1 MRKCVISTA
10 VCLLLAAIAAGAG
23 EPPASSAAAVLWYR
37 APAKKWMT
45 EALPIGNGSLG
56 AMIFGGLDTERIQ
69 FNEDSLWTGDENPSG
84 NYKTMGAYQTFGDV
98 TIELS
103 GGQSDCRDYRR
114 QLDIHEA
121 VAGVAYTAGGVR
133 YRREYFSSHPDQV
146 MVFRLTAD
154 KPGRYTGA
162 VRLTD
167 AHEAKIAAAEGR
179 LTASGAL
186 KNGLAYEAQVLVVN
200 QGGSVQAAD
209 GAVGFRDAD
218 GLTIILAAGT
228 NYADR
233 YEQKWRGP
241 HPHER
246 LTRQVNAA
254 AAKPYET
261 LRARHVK
268 DYQRL
273 FNRVALDVGRTEEQ
287 VAALPT
293 DERLAA
299 YRRGGKDPE
308 LETLFFQFGRYL
320 LIGSSRPG
328 SLPANLQG
336 LWNDKNNP
344 PWHADYHTNI
354 NIQMNY
360 WPAEPA
366 NLPECHEPLLAM
378 IETLR
383 APSRKA
389 TRAAREFGDTRGW
402 TVRTSHNI
410 YGGHGWKW
418 NKPGSAWYAQH
429 LWEHYAFGQDKT
441 YLRRMAYPV
450 LKEVCE
456 FWEDRLKKREDGTL
470 VVAGGWSPEHGP
482 TEDGVSYDQQIVY
495 DLFTNT
501 IEAADVLGID
511 RKHRDRI
518 AGMRERLLKPAIGK
532 WGQLQ
537 EWETDRDKPDD
548 HHRHVSHLFALH
560 PGRQISPV
568 KTPKLAQAA
577 KVSLSARGDGGTGW
591 SKAWKINFWA
601 RFLDGD
607 HAYKMLSEQLKGNT
621 LDNLW
626 DTHPPFQ
633 IDGNFGATSGVCEML
648 LQSHAGDVHL
658 LPALPK
664 AWATGS
670 VKGLRARGGFEVDI
684 AWKDGT
690 LTQAVVRSAAGCPCT
705 VLAPAP
711 VTVHA
716 AGKTV
721 KTQPGPNGS
730 VRFATRNGGTYV
742 VRPKEE
748 SHGSR

>member
-1 MRKCVISTA
+1 MTRLLAIM
-10 VCLLLAAIAAGAG
+10 LLLSFLGAAHAAPAT
-23 EPPASSAAAVLWYR
+23 PPKHLTLWYKQ
-37 APAKKWMT
+37 PAKKWMT

-56 AMIFGGLDTERIQ
+56 AMIFGGADTERIQ
-69 FNEDSLWTGDENPSG
+69 FNEDSLWTGDTSD
-84 NYKTMGAYQTFGDV
+84 TGAYQAFGDV

-133 YRREYFSSHPDQV
+133 YRREYFSSYPDQV

-154 KPGRYTGA
+154 KPGHYTGS

-167 AHEAKIAAAEGR
+167 AHKATITAGECR

-200 QGGSVQAAD
+200 EGGSVQAAD
-209 GAVGFRDAD
+209 GAIGFRDAD

-228 NYADR
+228 NYVNR

-246 LTRQVNAA
+246 LTRQMDAA
-254 AAKPYET
+254 SAKPYET

-268 DYQRL
+268 DYQHL
-273 FNRVALDVGRTEEQ
+273 FSRVALDVGRTEDQ
-287 VAALPT
+287 VATLPT
-293 DERLAA
+293 NERLAA

-308 LETLFFQFGRYL
+308 LENLLFQFGRYL

-344 PWHADYHTNI
+344 PWRSDYHSNI

-360 WPAEPA
+360 WLAETA
-366 NLPECHEPLLAM
+366 NLPECFEPFSDYVM
-378 IETLR
+378 SLR
-383 APSRKA
+383 QVRTEKTHAELKHPGGKPV
-389 TRAAREFGDTRGW
+389 TRGW
-402 TVRTSHNI
+402 TVQTENNI
-410 YGGHGWKW
+410 YGASGWKW
-418 NKPGSAWYAQH
+418 NPPGSAWYAQH
-429 LWEHYAFGQDKT
+429 LWEHYAFGRDKT
-441 YLRRMAYPV
+441 YLKTVAYPV
-450 LKEVCE
+450 LKEVCQ
-456 FWEDRLKKREDGTL
+456 FWQDRLKRRPDGTL
-470 VVAGGWSPEHGP
+470 VVPGGWSPEHGP

-501 IEAADVLGID
+501 IEAADALGID
-511 RKHRDRI
+511 RQHRDKI
-518 AGMRERLLKPAIGK
+518 SAMRDRLLKPAIGK

-537 EWETDRDKPDD
+537 EWEADRDKPDD
-548 HHRHVSHLFALH
+548 HHRHASHLFALH
-560 PGRQISPV
+560 PGRQISPA

-601 RFLDGD
+601 RLLDGD

-633 IDGNFGATSGVCEML
+633 IDGNFGATAGVCEML
-648 LQSHAGDVHL
+648 LQSHAGEVHL

-670 VKGLRARGGFEVDI
+670 VKGLRARGGFEVNI
-684 AWKDGT
+684 AWKDGKLTEATIRST
-690 LTQAVVRSAAGCPCT
+690 LGKALRVRYGHKVIYLRPKAGRT
-705 VLAPAP
+705 VRLD
-711 VTVHA
+711 
-716 AGKTV
+716 GRL
-721 KTQPGPNGS
+721 KTQ
-730 VRFATRNGGTYV
+730 
-742 VRPKEE
+742 
-748 SHGSR
+748 

>member
-1 MRKCVISTA
+1 MRKPVISAAT
-10 VCLLLAAIAAGAG
+10 CFLLAAITAGAV
-23 EPPASSAAAVLWYR
+23 EPPVPAAAVLWHR

-45 EALPIGNGSLG
+45 EAMPIGNGSLG
-56 AMIFGGLDTERIQ
+56 AMIFGGAGTERIQ

-98 TIELS
+98 TIELT
-103 GGQSDCRDYRR
+103 GGQSDCRHYRR
-114 QLDIHEA
+114 WLNIHEA
-121 VAGVAYTAGGVR
+121 VAGVTYTAGGVR
-133 YRREYFSSHPDQV
+133 YRREYFSSYPDQV

-154 KPGRYTGA
+154 KPGRYTGS

-167 AHEAKIAAAEGR
+167 AHEATIAAAEGR

-186 KNGLAYEAQVLVVN
+186 KNALAYEAQVLLVN
-200 QGGSVQAAD
+200 EGGSVQAAN
-209 GAVGFRDAD
+209 GAVGFRNAD
-218 GLTIILAAGT
+218 RLTIILAAGT

-233 YEQKWRGP
+233 HEQKWRGP

-246 LTRQVNAA
+246 LTRQVDAA

-268 DYQRL
+268 DHQHL
-273 FNRVALDVGRTEEQ
+273 FNRVALDVGRTEEP
-287 VAALPT
+287 VASLPT

-308 LETLFFQFGRYL
+308 LEALFFQFGRYL

-344 PWHADYHTNI
+344 PWHSDYHTNI

-378 IETLR
+378 IENLR
-383 APSRKA
+383 EPSRKA

-410 YGGHGWKW
+410 FGGHGWKW

-441 YLRRMAYPV
+441 YLRKMAYPV

-456 FWEDRLKKREDGTL
+456 FWQDRLKKREDGTL

-501 IEAADVLGID
+501 IEAADALGID
-511 RKHRDRI
+511 RQHRDKI
-518 AGMRERLLKPAIGK
+518 ADMRKRLLKPKIGK

-537 EWETDRDKPDD
+537 EWETDRDDPND

-560 PGRQISPV
+560 PGRQISPA

-577 KVSLSARGDGGTGW
+577 KVSLTARGDGGTGW

-648 LQSHAGDVHL
+648 LQSHAAEIHL

-664 AWATGS
+664 AWANGS

-684 AWKDGT
+684 AWKDG
-690 LTQAVVRSAAGCPCT
+690 AIADAAVRSDLGRT
-705 VLAPAP
+705 VRVRTLAPMNVTSGGKP
-711 VTVHA
+711 VKVARPEKALIEFNTK
-716 AGKTV
+716 AGD
-721 KTQPGPNGS
+721 
-730 VRFATRNGGTYV
+730 TYV
-742 VRPKEE
+742 LRP
-748 SHGSR
+748 